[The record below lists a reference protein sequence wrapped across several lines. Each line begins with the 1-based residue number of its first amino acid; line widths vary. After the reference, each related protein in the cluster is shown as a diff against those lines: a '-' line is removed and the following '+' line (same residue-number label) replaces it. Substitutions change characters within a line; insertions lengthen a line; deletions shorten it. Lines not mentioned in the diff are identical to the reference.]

1 MYVFVLYYCMLW
13 SQECMEQQ
21 RISIAKSGMITS
33 LPARTSVY
41 AAANPVGGHYNRNK
55 SVRICICIYIF
66 VLSLKYIICM
76 YMYMNR
82 YWRI

>member
-1 MYVFVLYYCMLW
+1 
-13 SQECMEQQ
+13 MEQQ

-55 SVRICICIYIF
+55 SVCSRVNHLPIY
-66 VLSLKYIICM
+66 S
-76 YMYMNR
+76 
-82 YWRI
+82 